1 MVVVKRS
8 LCWLVLGLLAA
19 CARDPREIQR
29 FVGQTMGSSYEV
41 KFVGPQ
47 SVDAVRKVVE
57 KELAAEDLAFSKWRE
72 DSEISRCNRQAS
84 TAPFVVSERFA
95 KVLQQALELAAA
107 TDGAFDPTVQ
117 PLLAIY
123 RKAKQDPA
131 HHLDEQELQA
141 ARDRVD
147 YRRVS
152 VRDGAVHKARADVQ
166 LDLDGLVAG
175 ACADAIA
182 AELDALG
189 VPAFYL
195 EITGEVFCRGEKAPG
210 VPWVIGVIDP
220 TSDAQ
225 GETDT
230 VSELPLRDRSLCTS
244 GDYRNGLVADGKF
257 FHHVFDPRTGRS
269 TDHGVVSVSV
279 LADRA
284 VVADG
289 LGTALMV
296 LGPEAGAKLLPTL
309 KQHGALQALFLVANG
324 DGSLRRVEVG
334 WPAAAR

>member
-1 MVVVKRS
+1 
-8 LCWLVLGLLAA
+8 
-19 CARDPREIQR
+19 
-29 FVGQTMGSSYEV
+29 MGSSYEV

-57 KELAAEDLAFSKWRE
+57 KELAAVDLAFSKWRE

-84 TAPFVVSERFA
+84 TAPFAVSERFA
-95 KVLQQALELAAA
+95 KVLQQALELAGA

-141 ARDRVD
+141 ARERVD

-152 VRDGAVHKARADVQ
+152 VRDGAVHRARVDVQ

-296 LGPEAGAKLLPTL
+296 LGPEAGAKLLPEL
-309 KQHGALQALFLVANG
+309 KQYGALQALFLVANG

-334 WPAAAR
+334 WPAAAH